1 MLPLSAL
8 YKGQSKLLVV
18 RHDGVVADAGAVD
31 DKSLIMPGSFAPL
44 HRGHTE
50 LLEIAR
56 NQLDC
61 KGYFELSIRN
71 ASKPP
76 ITPDELERRIAQ
88 FKGTHDVI
96 VTSEPLILDKARLLP
111 RRRVLLGIDTLERF
125 LDPAYYA
132 NDEQARD
139 LALKEFI
146 KLGSTLVVAGRQYD
160 DGTFRN
166 YSDLKLPDP
175 VRQALSGIIVEIPE
189 QKFRVD
195 ISSSKLNGRKTV

>member
-8 YKGQSKLLVV
+8 YKGQSKLVVV

-132 NDEQARD
+132 NDEQTRD

-166 YSDLKLPDP
+166 YSNLKLPDP

>member
-18 RHDGVVADAGAVD
+18 RHDGVVADAGTVD

-111 RRRVLLGIDTLERF
+111 RRHVLLGIDTLERF

-139 LALKEFI
+139 QALKEFI

-175 VRQALSGIIVEIPE
+175 VRQALSGITVEIPE

-195 ISSSKLNGRKTV
+195 ISSSKLNGGG

>member
-8 YKGQSKLLVV
+8 YKGQSKLIVV
-18 RHDGVVADAGAVD
+18 RRDGVIADAGAVD

-56 NQLDC
+56 SQLDC

-139 LALKEFI
+139 RALKEFI
-146 KLGSTLVVAGRQYD
+146 ELGSTLVVAGRQYD

>member
-56 NQLDC
+56 NELDC

-76 ITPDELERRIAQ
+76 ITPDELEHRIAQ

-139 LALKEFI
+139 LALKEFT